1 MKREELE
8 KDGLFA
14 VFYDYEFYED
24 GKIKSIVSY
33 RQK

>member
-8 KDGLFA
+8 KDGLFD

-24 GKIKSIVSY
+24 GKIKIY
-33 RQK
+33 EIEL